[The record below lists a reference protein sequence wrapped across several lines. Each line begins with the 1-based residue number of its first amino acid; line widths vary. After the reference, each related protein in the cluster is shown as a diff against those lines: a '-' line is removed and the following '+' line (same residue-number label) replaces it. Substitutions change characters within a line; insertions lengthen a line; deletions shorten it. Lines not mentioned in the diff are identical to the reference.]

1 MKIDFEYSKWADQA
15 DRKRAF
21 ADMTFNAKMHCELQ
35 RMSTCRELA
44 KIGQYHERECKHLR
58 DTSIDLVDMLHALRL
73 MKDVIGT
80 SSLIDE
86 TYTRPDNIRFARTLS
101 VGDCNSPEDAVRLLD
116 GFRSLALRIIV
127 ERTGDS
133 PDDDDMKRI
142 LDSASGTTETRESV
156 FEFHSN
162 GMSGFLYAMN
172 VVYATAVQMLMCS
185 GSDVEIHSR
194 QKKFKERVEIEHRAL
209 ADEENTT
216 GLLIREE
223 ERFAST
229 KALAKVATTADHDL
243 LIDAD
248 PINMFKTIEHL
259 TVIYRNGEELDF
271 FYGNT
276 VTDYDEVLDL
286 ISESCNSNLN
296 AISLIKKHRDLA
308 RKQIAA
314 RAKNGVGVGVFDDAL
329 NETELRQILDSEA
342 NAKDFCEQVANRE
355 LLGVTNS
362 LYTEVIVYA
371 ATSLMVGQYTERT
384 RQVEH
389 TRPAGKHRNKNSR
402 VKIAQ

>member
-1 MKIDFEYSKWADQA
+1 
-15 DRKRAF
+15 
-21 ADMTFNAKMHCELQ
+21 
-35 RMSTCRELA
+35 
-44 KIGQYHERECKHLR
+44 
-58 DTSIDLVDMLHALRL
+58 
-73 MKDVIGT
+73 
-80 SSLIDE
+80 
-86 TYTRPDNIRFARTLS
+86 
-101 VGDCNSPEDAVRLLD
+101 
-116 GFRSLALRIIV
+116 
-127 ERTGDS
+127 
-133 PDDDDMKRI
+133 
-142 LDSASGTTETRESV
+142 
-156 FEFHSN
+156 
-162 GMSGFLYAMN
+162 
-172 VVYATAVQMLMCS
+172 
-185 GSDVEIHSR
+185 
-194 QKKFKERVEIEHRAL
+194 
-209 ADEENTT
+209 
-216 GLLIREE
+216 
-223 ERFAST
+223 
-229 KALAKVATTADHDL
+229 
-243 LIDAD
+243 
-248 PINMFKTIEHL
+248 MFKTIEHL